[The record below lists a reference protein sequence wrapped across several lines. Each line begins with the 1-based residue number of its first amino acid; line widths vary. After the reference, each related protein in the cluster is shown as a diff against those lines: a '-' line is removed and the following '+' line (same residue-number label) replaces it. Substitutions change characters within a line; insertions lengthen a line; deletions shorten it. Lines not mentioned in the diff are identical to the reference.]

1 MQRLTKQ
8 QSHWVSAGVNTVT
21 STESNASPWQCDCRC
36 YNPEQE
42 RFFDEGDDSW
52 LWLVTSKTV
61 SFLWNAISSFW
72 K

>member
-1 MQRLTKQ
+1 MQRLPQ
-8 QSHWVSAGVNTVT
+8 IQLSIVHAGLTTATYTDN
-21 STESNASPWQCDCRC
+21 NGSPWQCDCRC

-52 LWLVTSKTV
+52 LWLATSKTTN
-61 SFLWNAISSFW
+61 FLWNAISTFW